1 MTNFP
6 GYVKGV
12 NDLKIYIFQLT
23 ILVLLCSVAGCNNQQ
38 TEQREGSVSSVPPGP
53 LQAKEPLQQRM
64 ERLFPLVGVKLQSR
78 QGHVF
83 DRENVD
89 QYLLDVVPAAPDQ
102 NAFVNSFGQF
112 LQLGENKFKAHNSTM
127 CGNDVSVVTK
137 GTWKWVADKKV
148 EIFVESIERNEY
160 CSKPSEKPK
169 KIFGVFELKWTNDS
183 KTTLQLNRV
192 DSP

>member
-1 MTNFP
+1 
-6 GYVKGV
+6 
-12 NDLKIYIFQLT
+12 
-23 ILVLLCSVAGCNNQQ
+23 
-38 TEQREGSVSSVPPGP
+38 
-53 LQAKEPLQQRM
+53 
-64 ERLFPLVGVKLQSR
+64 
-78 QGHVF
+78 
-83 DRENVD
+83 
-89 QYLLDVVPAAPDQ
+89 
-102 NAFVNSFGQF
+102 
-112 LQLGENKFKAHNSTM
+112 M